1 MDRAY
6 VYILTNK
13 PHGVLYIG
21 MSNENLCRRLSEH
34 RLGITRGFTWKY
46 NCHRLVWCAPCPDV
60 TTAAENEHRM
70 KRWRRAWKIELIEKE
85 NPDWR
90 DLYEEMCGQECF

>member
-21 MSNENLCRRLSEH
+21 MSNQNLCRRLWEH
-34 RLGITRGFTWKY
+34 RTGATRGFSWKY
-46 NCHRLVWCAPCPDV
+46 NCHRLVWCAPFPDV
-60 TTAAENEHRM
+60 ATAAENEHRM

-85 NPDWR
+85 NPEWR
-90 DLYEEMCGQECF
+90 DLYEEICGPECY